1 MTTTPETKNGPEVA
15 PASNDFGTANPTA
28 TNQKGTHMSTSQLT
42 QSHRC
47 PPWCE
52 HTLRGMDP
60 AEHQD
65 QCASAPLGR
74 ADGVDGDAVRRDV
87 FADVTHH
94 RDYVMA
100 RTRVRL
106 LMLPRG
112 GADVAV
118 EALALMPA
126 EARSLARSLQ
136 VAADVAD
143 GLAPV
148 PAETYERRLH
158 VTAAALAD
166 RADVAFKEG
175 DEDLADALDAAAAKL
190 RAQAGRH

>member
-1 MTTTPETKNGPEVA
+1 MTMTPETKNGPEVA

-28 TNQKGTHMSTSQLT
+28 TNQKGTHMSTSQPT
-42 QSHRC
+42 ESHRC
-47 PPWCE
+47 PPWCD
-52 HTLRGMDP
+52 HTLRAQPDDDHE
-60 AEHQD
+60 AH
-65 QCASAPLGR
+65 CLSRALGR
-74 ADGVDGDAVRRDV
+74 AEGIDGAAVRRDV
-87 FADVTHH
+87 YADVIHH
-94 RDYVMA
+94 RADLMA

-106 LMLPRG
+106 LMLPKG

-126 EARSLARSLQ
+126 EARSLARALQ

-158 VTAAALAD
+158 LTAAALAD
-166 RADVAFKEG
+166 QADTAF
-175 DEDLADALDAAAAKL
+175 EDRNEALSDALDAAAAKL
-190 RAQAGRH
+190 RAQAVSR

>member
-1 MTTTPETKNGPEVA
+1 MRTATETRNGPG
-15 PASNDFGTANPTA
+15 ASAKKRTEAANPTA
-28 TNQKGTHMSTSQLT
+28 TNEKGSHMSTSQHT
-42 QSHRC
+42 ESHRC

-52 HTLRGMDP
+52 HTLRGLDP
-60 AEHQD
+60 AEHES
-65 QCASAPLGR
+65 QCVSAPLGH
-74 ADGVDGDAVRRDV
+74 ADGIDGAAVRRDV

-94 RDYVMA
+94 PEYLMA

-118 EALALMPA
+118 EALAMMPA
-126 EARSLARSLQ
+126 EARSLARALQ

-143 GLAPV
+143 GLVPV

-158 VTAAALAD
+158 LTAAALAGKATD
-166 RADVAFKEG
+166 AFKDG
-175 DEDLADALDAAAAKL
+175 DESLADALDAAAAKL
-190 RAQAGRH
+190 RAQAVRH